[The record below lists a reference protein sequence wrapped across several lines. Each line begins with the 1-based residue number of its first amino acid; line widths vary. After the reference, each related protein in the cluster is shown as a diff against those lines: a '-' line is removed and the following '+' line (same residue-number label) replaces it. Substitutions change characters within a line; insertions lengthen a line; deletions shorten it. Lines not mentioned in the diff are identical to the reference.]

1 VLVRVSKVPVIAFV
15 EHVRVVHEVLP
26 YWDFNVLYYCGTNNH
41 ESSRV
46 GERGGKEN
54 LKKQRK

>member
-1 VLVRVSKVPVIAFV
+1 MK
-15 EHVRVVHEVLP
+15 
-26 YWDFNVLYYCGTNNH
+26 YWDFNVVYYCGTDNH

-54 LKKQRK
+54 L